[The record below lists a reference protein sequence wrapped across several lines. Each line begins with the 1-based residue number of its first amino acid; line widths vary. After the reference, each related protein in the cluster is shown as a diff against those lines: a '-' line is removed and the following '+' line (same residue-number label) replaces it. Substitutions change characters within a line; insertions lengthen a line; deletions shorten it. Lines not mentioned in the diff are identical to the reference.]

1 MATALTRNGA
11 SAPGAAD
18 LLTLARSRD
27 LGDQQRLLR
36 GVAALCEASPPQAG
50 DPAHQMLGDIF
61 LTLADKAERDIRR
74 TLAECLARAEWA
86 PPALINTLALDE
98 IEIARPVIA
107 ASPLLRDQ
115 ELLKILVECTIEHQI
130 EVARRPRISGRVA
143 DAILDAGEPA
153 VMTALAANRTA
164 EIGEPGVRRL
174 VEASQRIAALRA
186 PLVRHPAM
194 NDQLAQQLYAWV
206 GHALRQAL
214 SERFSVDAPSL
225 DSAIDEAV
233 RAAYVRKGE
242 APALAL
248 EDDPARDEMERR
260 LVAKMDAAGQLRP
273 GYLIR
278 AIREGRLSLFEHA
291 LSALGG
297 FPLSQ
302 VRDAVRGDSPEPL
315 RLACAAVGIDRAVFP
330 AILDEVR
337 KLSGGLPGG
346 ELRKARFMERSG
358 ESAARAFRASRAA

>member
-1 MATALTRNGA
+1 MATALHRNGV
-11 SAPGAAD
+11 SVPAATD

-27 LGDQQRLLR
+27 IGDQQRLLR
-36 GVAALCEASPPQAG
+36 GVAALCEASPPRAG
-50 DPAHQMLGDIF
+50 DPAHQLLGDIF
-61 LTLADKAERDIRR
+61 LTLAGKAERDIRR
-74 TLAECLARAEWA
+74 TLADCLAKAEWA
-86 PPALINTLALDE
+86 PPALIHTLALDE

-107 ASPLLRDQ
+107 ASPLLKDQ
-115 ELLKILVECTIEHQI
+115 ELLRILVEGAIEHQI

-164 EIGEPGVRRL
+164 EIGEAGVRRL

-194 NDQLAQQLYAWV
+194 NDQLARQLYAWV

-225 DSAIDEAV
+225 DSAIDQAV
-233 RAAYVRKGE
+233 RTAYARKGE
-242 APALAL
+242 AAAHQ
-248 EDDPARDEMERR
+248 ENDPARDEMERR
-260 LVAKMDAAGQLRP
+260 LIAKMDAAGQLRP

-278 AIREGRLSLFEHA
+278 AVREGRLSLFEQA
-291 LSALGG
+291 LAVLGG

-302 VRDAVRGDSPEPL
+302 VREAVRGDSPEPL
-315 RLACAAVGIDRAVFP
+315 RLACAAVGIDQAVFP
-330 AILDEVR
+330 ALLDEIR

-346 ELRKARFMERSG
+346 DLRKPRFMERSG
-358 ESAARAFRASRAA
+358 ESAARAFRASSAA

>member
-36 GVAALCEASPPQAG
+36 GVAALCEAAPPQAG
-50 DPAHQMLGDIF
+50 DPAHQILGDIF
-61 LTLADKAERDIRR
+61 LTLAEKAERDIRR
-74 TLAECLARAEWA
+74 TLAECLAKAEWA

-107 ASPLLRDQ
+107 ASPLLKDQ

-194 NDQLAQQLYAWV
+194 NDQLAQQLYARPFQNGSASTRPRWT
-206 GHALRQAL
+206 
-214 SERFSVDAPSL
+214 APSTRR
-225 DSAIDEAV
+225 SAPLMCA
-233 RAAYVRKGE
+233 RAKR
-242 APALAL
+242 P
-248 EDDPARDEMERR
+248 RR
-260 LVAKMDAAGQLRP
+260 LLRMTP
-273 GYLIR
+273 
-278 AIREGRLSLFEHA
+278 
-291 LSALGG
+291 
-297 FPLSQ
+297 
-302 VRDAVRGDSPEPL
+302 
-315 RLACAAVGIDRAVFP
+315 P
-330 AILDEVR
+330 ATR
-337 KLSGGLPGG
+337 WSGVWWPRWTQPDNCGPVI
-346 ELRKARFMERSG
+346 
-358 ESAARAFRASRAA
+358 

>member
-1 MATALTRNGA
+1 MATALSRNA
-11 SAPGAAD
+11 APVPVAAD
-18 LLTLARSRD
+18 LLNLARSRD
-27 LGDQQRLLR
+27 VGDQQRLLR

-50 DPAHQMLGDIF
+50 DPAHQLLGDIF
-61 LTLADKAERDIRR
+61 LTLAGRAERDIRR
-74 TLAECLARAEWA
+74 TLAECLAKAEWA
-86 PPALINTLALDE
+86 PPALIHTLALDE

-115 ELLKILVECTIEHQI
+115 ELLRILVEGAIEHQI

-164 EIGEPGVRRL
+164 EIGEAGVRRL

-194 NDQLAQQLYAWV
+194 NDQLARQLYAWV
-206 GHALRQAL
+206 GQALRQAL
-214 SERFSVDAPSL
+214 SERFRVDAPAL
-225 DSAIDEAV
+225 DSAINEAV
-233 RAAYVRKGE
+233 RAAYARKGE
-242 APALAL
+242 AVPPRPD
-248 EDDPARDEMERR
+248 DDPARDEMERR
-260 LVAKMDAAGQLRP
+260 LIAKMDAAGQLRP

-278 AIREGRLSLFEHA
+278 AVREGRLSLFEHA
-291 LSALGG
+291 LAALGG
-297 FPLSQ
+297 FALSQ
-302 VRDAVRGDSPEPL
+302 VREAVRGDTPEPL

-330 AILDEVR
+330 ALLDEIR

-346 ELRKARFMERSG
+346 DLRKPRFMERSG